1 VALSLTSRP
10 VGVTHHCALWSPDFP
25 PVDSAGSPRRD
36 IHTKSTGDHPVRSGP
51 IPLTLYPAWRP
62 GLYSSSSERPYK
74 DSFHRFPSNL
84 VFRIRFPKSVKIL
97 WRNASFH
104 PFRAF
109 LIVDTIRLAKR
120 MGVFLSTLV
129 KLCERNNSI
138 A

>member
-1 VALSLTSRP
+1 
-10 VGVTHHCALWSPDFP
+10 
-25 PVDSAGSPRRD
+25 
-36 IHTKSTGDHPVRSGP
+36 
-51 IPLTLYPAWRP
+51 
-62 GLYSSSSERPYK
+62 
-74 DSFHRFPSNL
+74 L

-129 KLCERNNSI
+129 ELYERNNSI
-138 A
+138 E

>member
-1 VALSLTSRP
+1 LA
-10 VGVTHHCALWSPDFP
+10 A
-25 PVDSAGSPRRD
+25 
-36 IHTKSTGDHPVRSGP
+36 RS
-51 IPLTLYPAWRP
+51 IQLVFRATLQ
-62 GLYSSSSERPYK
+62 G
-74 DSFHRFPSNL
+74 FFPSIPVKL

-129 KLCERNNSI
+129 ELCERNNSI
-138 A
+138 E